1 MVLGQEAKGGIGVW
15 GKTVER
21 RVLPTGWLWVMGGG
35 GAVWSQNRFG
45 FKSHL
50 CPLLTSYLTRATD

>member
-1 MVLGQEAKGGIGVW
+1 MVLGQEAKGGTGIW
-15 GKTVER
+15 GKTVES

-50 CPLLTSYLTRATD
+50 YHLLSE